1 MPHTKLLPLLLAL
14 SAVTAPALAQPAGSL
29 KACRAITESAARLA
43 CYDALPLPTDAPAAS
58 RSAAPAQ
65 AAAAVGGTQAPANP
79 ASSFGLEAKA
89 AQSAPDAIDS
99 HIEGRFEGWEAKSR
113 IRLANG
119 QVWQV
124 VDGSRG
130 VLNLDNPKVRVR
142 KGVLGAFYMD
152 IEGTGRTPRVRR
164 VE

>member
-1 MPHTKLLPLLLAL
+1 MPHSKLLPLLLTL
-14 SAVTAPALAQPAGSL
+14 SAVAAPALAQPAGSL

-43 CYDALPLPTDAPAAS
+43 CYDALPLPTDAPAAP

-65 AAAAVGGTQAPANP
+65 AAAVAGKQAPANP

-124 VDGSRG
+124 TDGSQG
-130 VLNLDNPKVRVR
+130 VLNLDSPKVRVR
-142 KGVLGAFYMD
+142 KGMFGAFYMD
-152 IEGTGRTPRVRR
+152 IEGTNRSPRVRR